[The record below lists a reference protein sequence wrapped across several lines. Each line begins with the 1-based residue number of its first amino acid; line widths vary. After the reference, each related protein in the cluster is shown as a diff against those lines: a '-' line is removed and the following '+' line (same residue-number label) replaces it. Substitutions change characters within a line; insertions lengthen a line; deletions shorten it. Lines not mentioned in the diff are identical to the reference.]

1 MKMKNSEQIIIR
13 VLADELNAIKYLINS
28 IFLNLKP
35 SNQFNL
41 VPQFVQNF

>member
-1 MKMKNSEQIIIR
+1 MKMKNNEQIIIR

-28 IFLNLKP
+28 IFLKLNI